1 MNFLMIMFTASIV
14 MSLIM
19 LVLLGLS
26 FLSRRLPNAQTRYVM
41 WVILLVGLIIPFRP
55 LIGDGLIKLED
66 PTYSLSGQVESQEG
80 QGDLKEADPAKTV
93 VGLEAN
99 KTEGAALSAGA
110 KGGSPISLS
119 TVLLA
124 VWGLGALVSFG
135 KYMIQYRRF
144 HLLVKR
150 WGKEVTDPYTL
161 ESFEFV
167 KAKMGLEEKKIGLLL
182 VNTVS
187 TPMLTGIIK
196 PVILLP
202 EKPIE
207 DDEMELILE
216 HELTHY
222 KHKDLWV
229 NLIGV
234 IALSLHWFNPILYFC
249 LPAIYGDGESYC
261 DETVLKNKNKDY
273 RRFYGEVIISMIEA
287 SPQKHI
293 ALSTCFYAKK
303 LNIKKRLYNIMEG
316 SRKKKSLSVL
326 SIALVLTLTFVSG
339 SVIVFGAPG
348 STVSKEGRE
357 ASKSLAED
365 KDIKKDKKD
374 EAALENKEGISLG
387 EAKNIAVRDAKLS
400 PDEAHF
406 VRVELSSDK
415 KYYDVEFYGPKSEF
429 DYEIDAKTGAI
440 LKQDRD
446 VEGFNLADLLS
457 NDGKKESSKDSG
469 TEAGRDP
476 SSADQNTGLQNTNHQ
491 DGGSYSNEGSGN
503 TDSLKKDTKKDEGGD
518 RPKIEG
524 EKEAGDSKGDVETK
538 VNTESK
544 DKSEA
549 EDIIDSKIV
558 QPKDSN
564 DKNSERDKAAEEQA
578 KDNKPEENNAKEDKN
593 SEAPDADDVNENED
607 AEDGEDED

>member
-1 MNFLMIMFTASIV
+1 MNFLMIMFTASIL

-80 QGDLKEADPAKTV
+80 QGDLKETDSAKTE

-124 VWGLGALVSFG
+124 VWGLGVLVSFG

-261 DETVLKNKNKDY
+261 DEAVLRNKNKDY

-348 STVSKEGRE
+348 STVSKVGRE

-446 VEGFNLADLLS
+446 LEGFNLADLLS
-457 NDGKKESSKDSG
+457 NDGKKDGS
-469 TEAGRDP
+469 EAGGTVDGKH
-476 SSADQNTGLQNTNHQ
+476 QNSGDY
-491 DGGSYSNEGSGN
+491 DGAGNSNEGRGN

-524 EKEAGDSKGDVETK
+524 EKEAGASKGDVETK

-593 SEAPDADDVNENED
+593 SEAPDADEVNENED
-607 AEDGEDED
+607 AEDGEDEEDED